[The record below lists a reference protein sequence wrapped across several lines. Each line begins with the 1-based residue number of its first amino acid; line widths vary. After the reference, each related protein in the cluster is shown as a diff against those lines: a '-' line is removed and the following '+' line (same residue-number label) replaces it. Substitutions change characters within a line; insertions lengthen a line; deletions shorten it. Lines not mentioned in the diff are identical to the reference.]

1 MFFRYLEREQNK
13 TLMKNFKTILIVTL
27 ILDVLQYIPLIIAK
41 TGGAMQEQMISDLGI
56 EGLADSAAG
65 MQVLDV
71 MLYIFGF
78 IMAGTIA
85 AVVYSLT
92 LKSLEGLKAA
102 TFVLFIIHLFW
113 TLPDFV
119 TLLSGGSQHPP
130 IIFMVLTLIP
140 IIGLFYVSRNGIVK
154 S

>member
-1 MFFRYLEREQNK
+1 MNKIK

-41 TGGAMQEQMISDLGI
+41 TGGAMQEQMISDLAI
-56 EGLADSAAG
+56 EGLAESTAG
-65 MQVLDV
+65 MAVLDV
-71 MLYIFGF
+71 MLYVFGF

-85 AVVYSLT
+85 AVIYSLT
-92 LKSLEGLKAA
+92 IKTLEGLKAA
-102 TFVLFIIHLFW
+102 AFVLFIIHLFW

-130 IIFMVLTLIP
+130 LIFMILTLLP
-140 IIGLFYVSRNGIVK
+140 IIGLFYVSRNGELK